1 MLSGFGTQVVPEQRG
16 DAPPL
21 RAKQPPAAVGSIIR
35 NGEGK
40 SWNCVIGVNVGTA
53 QTSLSAQRQR

>member
-1 MLSGFGTQVVPEQRG
+1 MLSGFGTQVVPERRD

-21 RAKQPPAAVGSIIR
+21 RAKQPPAAVGIIIR

-40 SWNCVIGVNVGTA
+40 S
-53 QTSLSAQRQR
+53 

>member
-1 MLSGFGTQVVPEQRG
+1 LNNKSESIFGSRGEGGTVLSGFGTQVVPEQRD

-40 SWNCVIGVNVGTA
+40 S
-53 QTSLSAQRQR
+53 

>member
-40 SWNCVIGVNVGTA
+40 S
-53 QTSLSAQRQR
+53 